1 VRGLLPVLAPKVGAL
16 GEAKRQIIVERLPS
30 AYNTVR
36 TKIAAQ
42 IKPKCHV
49 FRVYNSEMQEILTL
63 EIAVPVPLYKTFD
76 YLPPDGY
83 IEQNLR
89 PGMRFTVPFGRTIT
103 VGLLIDLKKKPL
115 PSHYKLKTAI
125 SCLDSEPTISP
136 QHLRW
141 IKWLSEYYH
150 YPLGETIFTTLPKIL
165 KRTNFQASAVETR
178 WFLANEINEEQL
190 SKLKRAPKQIA
201 FVQLLRHTPD
211 GVTRNTLQ
219 THDKNWAGTIQRLV
233 KRGLVIEKSLPVNQA
248 QPPIIDPTR
257 LTNPPLPT
265 LNDAQQSAVDNI
277 INQPHQFHCF
287 LLNGVT
293 GSGKTEV
300 YLRVVEH
307 ALKQHKQALIVIP
320 EIGLTPQLVK
330 RFETRF
336 NAPVALMHSN
346 LNETERWQAWQK
358 AKLGH
363 IAILIGTRSAIFT
376 PFKALGLIIVDEEHD
391 SSLKQQDSL
400 RYHAR
405 DAVILR
411 AQRLNIPILLG
422 SATPS
427 FESLINVQKKRYT
440 ALDLPDRA
448 GLARKPTIDILD
460 LRGQTMTANI
470 SATLLNIMGQHLQ
483 RQEQVL
489 LFLNR
494 RGYAPTLICH
504 ECGWIM
510 DCHRC
515 DSHMTI
521 HKAKGLIRCHHC
533 GYTKTLPKQCPTC
546 SSLDLRGLGSGT
558 EKIED
563 VLTEHFP
570 EHEVIRI
577 DRDTTQRKNALQTL
591 LEKINTGK
599 SQIIIGTQ
607 MLAKGHDFP
616 NVTLVGMLDV
626 DQGLFGTDFRSSEKM
641 AQLITQVAGRAGRGN
656 KAGHVIIQTYHPEHP
671 MLNLLI
677 KEGYGAFSHY
687 ALQER
692 EVTALPPFTF
702 AALFRAEAIIE
713 ALPIEF
719 LNELKQLLANHLDQF
734 QGSCLGPVPSPIE
747 KRAGKY
753 RAQLLIL
760 SDNRQSIHR
769 LLQACIHQIATL
781 ALAKRVR
788 WNLDVDPHD
797 ML

>member
-1 VRGLLPVLAPKVGAL
+1 
-16 GEAKRQIIVERLPS
+16 
-30 AYNTVR
+30 
-36 TKIAAQ
+36 
-42 IKPKCHV
+42 
-49 FRVYNSEMQEILTL
+49 MQEILTL
-63 EIAVPVPLYKTFD
+63 EIAVPVPLHKTFD
-76 YLPPDGY
+76 YLPPQGCV
-83 IEQNLR
+83 EQSLS
-89 PGMRFTVPFGRTIT
+89 PGMRFIVPFGRTTT
-103 VGLLIDLKKKPL
+103 VGLLIDLKKKP
-115 PSHYKLKTAI
+115 PPKGYQLKTAI
-125 SCLDSEPTISP
+125 SCLDSEPVISP
-136 QHLRW
+136 EHLLW

-150 YPLGETIFTTLPKIL
+150 YPFGETIFTALPKIL
-165 KRTNFQASAVETR
+165 KRTNFQASARETR
-178 WFLANEINEEQL
+178 WFLANEINAEQL
-190 SKLKRAPKQIA
+190 STLKRAPKQMA
-201 FVQLLRHTPD
+201 CVHLLRHTPD
-211 GVTRNTLQ
+211 GLTRHTLQ
-219 THDKNWAGTIQRLV
+219 SHDKNWTGTIQRLI
-233 KRGLVIEKSLPVNQA
+233 KRGWVIEKNIPVNQTH
-248 QPPIIDPTR
+248 PPTIDPAQ
-257 LTNPPLPT
+257 LINPPLPM
-265 LNDAQQSAVDNI
+265 LNDAQQSAVDSI

-307 ALKQHKQALIVIP
+307 TLKQRKQALVVIP

-405 DAVILR
+405 DAAILR
-411 AQRLNIPILLG
+411 AQRHNIPILLG

-427 FESLINVQKKRYT
+427 FESLMNVHKKRYT

-448 GLARKPTIDILD
+448 GLARKPTINILD
-460 LRGQTMTANI
+460 LRGQIMTANI
-470 SATLLNIMGQHLQ
+470 SASLLNTMEQHLQ

-515 DSHMTI
+515 NSHMTI
-521 HKAKGLIRCHHC
+521 HKTKGLIRCHHC
-533 GYTKTLPKQCPTC
+533 GYTKALPKQCPTC

-558 EKIED
+558 EKIEH
-563 VLTEHFP
+563 VLTAHFP
-570 EHEVIRI
+570 NHEVIRI
-577 DRDTTQRKNALQTL
+577 DRDTTQRKNALQDL

-599 SQIIIGTQ
+599 SHIIIGTQ

-626 DQGLFGTDFRSSEKM
+626 DQGLFGTDFRASEKM
-641 AQLITQVAGRAGRGN
+641 AQLITQVAGRAGRG
-656 KAGHVIIQTYHPEHP
+656 KKTGHVVIQTYHPEHP
-671 MLNLLI
+671 LLKLLI
-677 KEGYGAFSHY
+677 KEGYDAFSHY

-692 EVTALPPFTF
+692 QLAALPPFTF

-713 ALPIEF
+713 SLPIEF
-719 LNELKQLLANHLDQF
+719 LNQLKQLLADHLNQF
-734 QGSCLGPVPSPIE
+734 PGNCLGPVPSPIE

-769 LLQACIHQIATL
+769 LLHACIHHIPTL
-781 ALAKRVR
+781 PLAKKVR